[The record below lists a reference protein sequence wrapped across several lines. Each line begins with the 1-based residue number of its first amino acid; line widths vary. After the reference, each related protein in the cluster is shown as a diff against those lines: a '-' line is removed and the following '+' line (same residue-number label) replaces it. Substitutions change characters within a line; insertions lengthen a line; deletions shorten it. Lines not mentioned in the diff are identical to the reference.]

1 MIAADDARAR
11 IVVRGRVQGVFFRA
25 ETHDMARRLRLAGW
39 VMNRPDGAVEAAFE
53 GPRRYVEQAIE
64 WCRQGPPAARVKSVD
79 VSWEAPRAETSFEIH
94 YV

>member
-1 MIAADDARAR
+1 
-11 IVVRGRVQGVFFRA
+11 
-25 ETHDMARRLRLAGW
+25 
-39 VMNRPDGAVEAAFE
+39 MNRPDGAVEAAFE